1 MSINYNVYGSPE
13 TWHDC
18 YYGGGSTQAW
28 ATLLHG
34 EKAKVPTWALTNPGD
49 TPTFVNSQLR
59 SAVTDNKL
67 TPTQPIDNSI
77 CAVGQGRSSP
87 FRKFAVY
94 ANHVTTQAPN
104 GEILQIGHA
113 YTGASYNDNETTVNT
128 FWYEAN
134 CSSTYGLYANGA
146 FSSGR
151 LVIRDGATIT
161 QGLDQRI
168 WSPTGVNEHA
178 TKKQNGNFYIAPFMS
193 YGTRTYVL
201 QIWVYVTSADY
212 DAEYAGNVPNGNWR
226 TLDDWKINYLTKA
239 ITGCLLRVRS
249 ISSYDASTGVIGYY
263 GINYGSSDYRKVA
276 CGILDTMKFE
286 LDDGTTLPELTS
298 YGLFSTGS
306 NTDIGVSLFNGL
318 TNIYKWSDTLQQ
330 VAVIPEYI
338 SNFIKTYGTSLFPYI
353 PYSDDIYDWIM
364 ESCACFGMAFTPAK
378 SRGTDASNCRFNQ
391 SFTDPDLCL
400 PIIDNNGIAHG
411 EYTRGTDNVN
421 NDFIDL
427 SSQWDKN
434 YTPSAPIDPN
444 TYSNTTGFNSIAA
457 GASATIKYVLDS
469 SNVRQLLTDLWTISH
484 TIAGVD
490 YENYD
495 YKILDSFLVSNPID
509 SIVSIKRFPF
519 EIPHTFST
527 QKTNVCLGKNT
538 GSSQGYVTHNVF
550 NTVIFSGV
558 QIFPKFGNSFLD
570 YAPYTE
576 YELYIPFCGT
586 VKLNAGDILG
596 HTLNCRLQIDLTT
609 GSCTAYIL
617 ADDLVIE
624 TASGVVSCELQVAG
638 TDSATVDSAI
648 QNAVINH
655 IGARTNK
662 EIAMLSPLTFGGLLS
677 AVSNPVKTSGAMEN
691 ANNEISRADYNLTHI
706 QTPVHSMGNA
716 GGLTGWYQEFNAR
729 LIIYYPEGEAID
741 SSAPVSST
749 SPHLADLT
757 AYAHNVGFACV
768 LNGTVSEFHGK
779 TVGNIDTSSIV
790 GATEEERAQIKALF
804 AQGVW
809 LP

>member
-1 MSINYNVYGSPE
+1 MNPNAEVYGAPGIWDFS
-13 TWHDC
+13 
-18 YYGGGSTQAW
+18 YINGGLTTDAAKALKIQ
-28 ATLLHG
+28 
-34 EKAKVPTWALTNPGD
+34 KAKVPRWDYDPDNAGYW
-49 TPTFVNSQLR
+49 NSQLR
-59 SAVTDNKL
+59 SGITEGKL
-67 TPTQPIDNSI
+67 TKNVPIDRTI
-77 CAVGQGRSSP
+77 CAVGMGRDCPFAEMGYFRRTVREGVAEDVALNSIVHVGNGVVNGFLWEMRANSGTSGNYNLLSAGGGQIDEKQMTYRTWAPSSDNILNS
-87 FRKFAVY
+87 
-94 ANHVTTQAPN
+94 AN
-104 GEILQIGHA
+104 
-113 YTGASYNDNETTVNT
+113 
-128 FWYEAN
+128 
-134 CSSTYGLYANGA
+134 
-146 FSSGR
+146 
-151 LVIRDGATIT
+151 
-161 QGLDQRI
+161 
-168 WSPTGVNEHA
+168 
-178 TKKQNGNFYIAPFMS
+178 QNGNYFIAPYTFYQLKTFIAS
-193 YGTRTYVL
+193 I
-201 QIWVYVTSADY
+201 QVYVCNSAD
-212 DAEYAGNVPNGNWR
+212 VPEDPADITQVPTATWR
-226 TLDDWKINYLTKA
+226 SLDSWKNDYPDHKI
-239 ITGCLLRVRS
+239 IGLRVVWARANQILDS
-249 ISSYDASTGVIGYY
+249 GGRITYTRPSPPSAYSYSVPCGY
-263 GINYGSSDYRKVA
+263 
-276 CGILDTMKFE
+276 GILDEIEFDEEEHYKEYMYALFA
-286 LDDGTTLPELTS
+286 DGAGWATVIFRPFTDTVWS
-298 YGLFSTGS
+298 SSIHRIAFFGMFNVFSTYLKYLSG
-306 NTDIGVSLFNGL
+306 
-318 TNIYKWSDTLQQ
+318 
-330 VAVIPEYI
+330 AVWYQ
-338 SNFIKTYGTSLFPYI
+338 I
-353 PYSDDIYDWIM
+353 PYSEEIYEDICHAVATFGFIFVTDSTLTLPTAMNTNNI
-364 ESCACFGMAFTPAK
+364 CFPII
-378 SRGTDASNCRFNQ
+378 TDA
-391 SFTDPDLCL
+391 
-400 PIIDNNGIAHG
+400 GIANG
-411 EYTRGTDNVN
+411 DYTRGEDNLT
-421 NDFIDL
+421 NDLYNAD
-427 SSQWDKN
+427 SVRDKN
-434 YTPSAPIDPN
+434 YDPVVPVDPN
-444 TYSNTTGFNSIAA
+444 NYSNTTGFNSLSG

-484 TIAGVD
+484 NIAGAD

-538 GSSQGYVTHNVF
+538 GSAQGYVTHNVF
-550 NTVIFSGV
+550 NSVVFSGV

-609 GSCTAYIL
+609 GACVAYIM
-617 ADDLVIE
+617 ADNLVIE

-706 QTPVHSMGNA
+706 QTPVHSMGSA
-716 GGLTGWYQEFNAR
+716 GGLTGWIQEFNAR

-768 LNGTVSEFHGK
+768 MNGTVSEFHGK

>member
-1 MSINYNVYGSPE
+1 MNPNPEVYGAPSTWTYSYINGGLE
-13 TWHDC
+13 TDAAKMLKI
-18 YYGGGSTQAW
+18 Q
-28 ATLLHG
+28 
-34 EKAKVPTWALTNPGD
+34 KAKVPRWDYDPDNAGYW
-49 TPTFVNSQLR
+49 NSQLR
-59 SAVTDNKL
+59 SGITEEKL
-67 TPTQPIDNSI
+67 TKNVPIDKTI
-77 CAVGQGRSSP
+77 CAVGMGRDCPFAEMGYFRRTVREETVGDVGLDSIVRVGNGVVNGFLWEMRANSGTSGNYNLLSAGGGQIDEKQMTYRTWAPSSDNVLNSANQNGNYFIAP
-87 FRKFAVY
+87 HTYYQLKTFIASIQVYVCNSADIPDDPADITQVPSATWRSLDSWKNDYPTHKIIGLRVEFARANQILDSGGRITYTRPSPPSAYSYSVPCGFGVLDELSFDQELQYKVY
-94 ANHVTTQAPN
+94 
-104 GEILQIGHA
+104 
-113 YTGASYNDNETTVNT
+113 D
-128 FWYEAN
+128 
-134 CSSTYGLYANGA
+134 YALFA
-146 FSSGR
+146 
-151 LVIRDGATIT
+151 DGAT
-161 QGLDQRI
+161 
-168 WSPTGVNEHA
+168 
-178 TKKQNGNFYIAPFMS
+178 
-193 YGTRTYVL
+193 
-201 QIWVYVTSADY
+201 
-212 DAEYAGNVPNGNWR
+212 WR
-226 TLDDWKINYLTKA
+226 TVIFRPFTDTVWSSA
-239 ITGCLLRVRS
+239 IHRIAFFGMFNV
-249 ISSYDASTGVIGYY
+249 
-263 GINYGSSDYRKVA
+263 
-276 CGILDTMKFE
+276 
-286 LDDGTTLPELTS
+286 
-298 YGLFSTGS
+298 FSTYLKYLPGS
-306 NTDIGVSLFNGL
+306 VW
-318 TNIYKWSDTLQQ
+318 YQ
-330 VAVIPEYI
+330 
-338 SNFIKTYGTSLFPYI
+338 I
-353 PYSDDIYDWIM
+353 PYSEEIYEAICRAVATFGFIFVTDGTLTLPSAMNTNNI
-364 ESCACFGMAFTPAK
+364 CFPII
-378 SRGTDASNCRFNQ
+378 TDA
-391 SFTDPDLCL
+391 
-400 PIIDNNGIAHG
+400 GIAHG
-411 EYTRGTDNVN
+411 DYTRGEDNLT
-421 NDFIDL
+421 NDLYNAD
-427 SSQWDKN
+427 SVRDKN
-434 YTPSAPIDPN
+434 YDPVVPVDPN
-444 TYSNTTGFNSIAA
+444 NYSNTTGFNSIAA

-484 TIAGVD
+484 TIAGAD
-490 YENYD
+490 YEKYD

-538 GSSQGYVTHNVF
+538 GSSQGYITHNVF
-550 NTVIFSGV
+550 NTVVFSGV
-558 QIFPKFGNSFLD
+558 EIFPKFGNSFLD

-677 AVSNPVKTSGAMEN
+677 AVSNPVKTSGSMEN
-691 ANNEISRADYNLTHI
+691 ANTEVSRADYNLTHI

-768 LNGTVSEFHGK
+768 MNGTVSEFHGK

>member
-1 MSINYNVYGSPE
+1 MAINYNVYGAPE
-13 TWHDC
+13 TWHNC
-18 YYGGGSTQAW
+18 YYGGGSTQPWTIPIHA
-28 ATLLHG
+28 
-34 EKAKVPTWALTNPGD
+34 EKAKVPTWGLANPDD

-59 SAVTDNKL
+59 TAVDNNKL
-67 TPTQPIDNSI
+67 SPREPIDNSI
-77 CAVGQGRSSP
+77 CAVGQGRMSP

-104 GEILQIGHA
+104 GEIIQIGHA
-113 YTGASYNDNETTVNT
+113 YTGASYNDNNIVNT
-128 FWYEAN
+128 FWFEAN
-134 CSSTYGLYANGA
+134 CNTSYGNYGNGA
-146 FSSGR
+146 FSNGR
-151 LVIRDGATIT
+151 LLIRDGATIT

-168 WSPTGVNEHA
+168 WSPTGENSHG

-193 YGTRTYVL
+193 YGTRSYVL
-201 QIWVYVTSADY
+201 QIWVYVTNADY
-212 DAEYAGNVPNGNWR
+212 DSEYSGNIPSGGWK
-226 TLDDWKINYLTKA
+226 TLDDWKTNFSTKA
-239 ITGCLLRVRS
+239 ITGCLLRVRAAS
-249 ISSYDASTGVIGYY
+249 QYDASTGNISYY
-263 GINYGSSDYRKVA
+263 GVNFGSSDYRKVS

-286 LDDGTTLPELTS
+286 LDDGTTLPDLCS
-298 YGLFSTGS
+298 YGLFTWGS
-306 NTDIGVSLFNGL
+306 NSDVGIALCNGFE
-318 TNIYKWSDTLQQ
+318 NVYKWSDTLQQ
-330 VAVIPEYI
+330 IVIVPEYI
-338 SNFIKTYGTSLFPYI
+338 SQYIKTNGTSMFPYI
-353 PYSDDIYDWIM
+353 PYSDDIYNWIM

-378 SRGTDASNCRFNQ
+378 SRGTDSSNCRFNQ
-391 SFTDPDLCL
+391 NFTDPDLCL
-400 PIIDNNGIAHG
+400 PIIDDNGIAHG
-411 EYTRGTDNVN
+411 DYTRGSDNLN

-434 YTPSAPIDPN
+434 YTPSAPVDPN
-444 TYSNTTGFNSIAA
+444 TYSNTTGFNSLSG
-457 GASATIKYVLDS
+457 GATATIKYVLDS

-484 TIAGVD
+484 NIAGAD

-519 EIPHTFST
+519 EIPHTFSP

-538 GSSQGYVTHNVF
+538 GSAQGYVTHNVF
-550 NTVIFSGV
+550 NSVVFSGV

-596 HTLNCRLQIDLTT
+596 HTLNCRLEIDLTT
-609 GSCTAYIL
+609 GACVAYIMT
-617 ADDLVIE
+617 DNLVIE

-706 QTPVHSMGNA
+706 QTPVHSMGSA
-716 GGLTGWYQEFNAR
+716 GGLTGWIQEFNAR

-768 LNGTVSEFHGK
+768 MNGTISEFHGK
-779 TVGNIDTSSIV
+779 TVGNIDTSSII